1 MKQLLSVFTL
11 CTALMS
17 GNVLAHADH
26 GVISG
31 QGALKVAAK
40 SLNQMTFKDFGFEVG
55 KLEGTWKDLP
65 EAQLSIVSFEG
76 NYYVVSAVNPT
87 TQKQVFL
94 KIASNGELLEVKDT
108 NKF

>member
-1 MKQLLSVFTL
+1 MWLLMNGS
-11 CTALMS
+11 A
-17 GNVLAHADH
+17 LAHADH

-31 QGALKVAAK
+31 QGAIKVAAK

-55 KLEGTWKDLP
+55 KLDGSWKEVP
-65 EAQLSIVSFEG
+65 ESQLSIVTFEG
-76 NYYVVSAVNPT
+76 NFYVISAVNPT
-87 TQKQVFL
+87 TKKQVFL